1 MKKLG
6 KLPRRYDFFLNPYQD
21 WRFSRCPKCD
31 EKTRLRK
38 FPLVIHVDPR
48 NPVALNKSCR
58 YCPACDLIIAHQDE
72 IETQLTILFSERAP
86 DLVGNDYLVIGTMD
100 RAVWRQSLK
109 DPIPIGELLDNVHI
123 FRQVLRF
130 EPEHYGWVR
139 E

>member
-6 KLPRRYDFFLNPYQD
+6 NQPRRYDFFLNPYHD

-38 FPLVIHVDPR
+38 LPLVIHVDPR

-58 YCPACDLIIAHQDE
+58 YCPACDLVIAHQDE
-72 IETQLTILFSERAP
+72 IEAQLTLLFSERAP
-86 DLVGNDYLVIGTMD
+86 ALVGNDYLVMGTMD
-100 RAVWRQSLK
+100 RAIWRQSLK
-109 DPIPIGELLDNVHI
+109 QPMLIRELLDHVHI
-123 FRQVLRF
+123 FEQVLCF
-130 EPEHYGWVR
+130 EPEHYGWVP

>member
-6 KLPRRYDFFLNPYQD
+6 KQPRRHDFFLNPYQD

-38 FPLVIHVDPR
+38 F
-48 NPVALNKSCR
+48 
-58 YCPACDLIIAHQDE
+58 
-72 IETQLTILFSERAP
+72 LFSERAP
-86 DLVGNDYLVIGTMD
+86 ALVGNDYLVMGTMD

-109 DPIPIGELLDNVHI
+109 DPIPIGELLDHVHV